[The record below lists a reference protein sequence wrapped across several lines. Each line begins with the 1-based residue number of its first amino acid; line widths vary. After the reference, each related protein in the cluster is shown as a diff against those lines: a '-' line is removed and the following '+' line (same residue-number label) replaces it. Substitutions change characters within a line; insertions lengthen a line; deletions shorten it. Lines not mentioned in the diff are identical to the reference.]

1 MGCDGL
7 YMLDS
12 ESGMTRRYD
21 PVRVGVALLEYVT
34 VGMSYK
40 TLILAVWSQYSA
52 SSLQMKMENF
62 QLCLHHACLDA
73 ALLPP

>member
-34 VGMSYK
+34 VDVGLKHSSS
-40 TLILAVWSQYSA
+40 LPGSQDSV
-52 SSLQMKMENF
+52 SSLQTKM
-62 QLCLHHACLDA
+62 
-73 ALLPP
+73 